1 MVHEDNE
8 EPTNNTSRFLFFVE
22 RFSTGGRGGYR
33 GRGGQAQGQRGG
45 RGGDG

>member
-1 MVHEDNE
+1 MRTMRNLQIIH
-8 EPTNNTSRFLFFVE
+8 TRFLFFVE